1 MESLEKKA
9 AARGLAEAARLAGG
23 GRQPERPP
31 ACADGTG
38 QGADGTGQGDAASQG
53 QGGGLA
59 AGLRPPAQ
67 DKGDAAEGQGGGAPQ
82 GQGGGK
88 PPEVF
93 GDVSVCRALRIRRR
107 VLAAARTKESR
118 GRDWDCVGLH
128 AGMTW
133 DWIARKAVEL
143 HVTPDLGRLVPIAE
157 GDGVVSCTLAA
168 VVLNPQR
175 VVADVV
181 ATGER
186 RVAWVRDSS
195 LMRLREAFDCIDDH
209 GVLSA
214 RADLN
219 DCVY

>member
-1 MESLEKKA
+1 MARSFRTRMESLEKKA

-23 GRQPERPP
+23 GRPTERPP

-38 QGADGTGQGDAASQG
+38 QGA
-53 QGGGLA
+53 
-59 AGLRPPAQ
+59 
-67 DKGDAAEGQGGGAPQ
+67 E

>member
-1 MESLEKKA
+1 MARSFRTRMESLEKKA

-23 GRQPERPP
+23 GERRS
-31 ACADGTG
+31 ACADGT
-38 QGADGTGQGDAASQG
+38 
-53 QGGGLA
+53 
-59 AGLRPPAQ
+59 
-67 DKGDAAEGQGGGAPQ
+67 